1 MTIER
6 LLPDMNVVLLNGSR
20 RQRYTLGCERCI
32 FNGLAAGAVS
42 DKEHA
47 NEILY
52 WASFNP
58 SGRVD
63 WSAGLCIRDRV
74 GFRTD
79 TDYLALLALTRMADL
94 DLCAPLPSI
103 TDLLAGGCATPV
115 ADSLTGADRAYLKAL
130 YSADLGKN
138 LNIERA
144 DIHEEMMRQIEGR

>member
-1 MTIER
+1 MPETHITQMPEQR
-6 LLPDMNVVLLNGSR
+6 GGNVVDMPLLSGVQVDSDA
-20 RQRYTLGCERCI
+20 T
-32 FNGLAAGAVS
+32 AMGAQ
-42 DKEHA
+42 
-47 NEILY
+47 
-52 WASFNP
+52 P
-58 SGRVD
+58 SGVGGSYLSNGQSSEFLHVLIIADMGQLARH
-63 WSAGLCIRDRV
+63 SAHSV
-74 GFRTD
+74 A
-79 TDYLALLALTRMADL
+79 DYLALLALTRMADL